1 MEVELPALL
10 GNYVRQTNQPTDLR
24 VHWVAT
30 LQTTASTIVGGF
42 LDLSFGI
49 TKELM
54 NLRIIYREK
63 LDDSIVIY

>member
-30 LQTTASTIVGGF
+30 LQTTASTIVGRVLRSQF
-42 LDLSFGI
+42 L
-49 TKELM
+49 T
-54 NLRIIYREK
+54 LRIIYREK